1 MTPLPP
7 PPHARSLQ
15 FSPTYTKIDSSTCF
29 IQRRRSPRVLVV
41 GAGVIGLTCALQLL
55 DRG

>member
-1 MTPLPP
+1 M
-7 PPHARSLQ
+7 ANACSLQ
-15 FSPTYTKIDSSTCF
+15 FSSIYTNIDSSTCF

-55 DRG
+55 ERG